1 MHHAHFEIPDQQR
14 HDHVETLLAIQ
25 FARFY
30 VQMLELAAICLA
42 STMVLAIIVVIALRA

>member
-14 HDHVETLLAIQ
+14 HSHFETLLAIQ